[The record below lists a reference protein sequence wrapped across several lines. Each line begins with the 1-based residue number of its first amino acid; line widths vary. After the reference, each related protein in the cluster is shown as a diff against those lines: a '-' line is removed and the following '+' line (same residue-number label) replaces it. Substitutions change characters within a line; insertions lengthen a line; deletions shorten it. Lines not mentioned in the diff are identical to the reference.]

1 MNTIIWIGLFMFIM
15 GIIIMVSSYQSI
27 FNQSAKAGGII
38 AALCLYLLL
47 DGPAVMLWG
56 NRNYIVAFFIGGL
69 GLILSVMI
77 LVDVIKS
84 RNKSDEEY
92 RKKVE
97 DDANMRLVKV
107 FKVEQEGAYVRVY
120 MKVYRGENIS
130 SGRITFL
137 TQSGLYKEGD
147 RWKVL
152 YPGIAAFHPG
162 LEEEF
167 SSNRLVDIT
176 GVDETFFN
184 KLNVVERLLIGNAIS

>member
-1 MNTIIWIGLFMFIM
+1 
-15 GIIIMVSSYQSI
+15 
-27 FNQSAKAGGII
+27 
-38 AALCLYLLL
+38 
-47 DGPAVMLWG
+47 MLWG
-56 NRNYIVAFFIGGL
+56 NRNYIIAFFIGGL

-97 DDANMRLVKV
+97 DDANMRLAKV
-107 FKVEQEGAYVRVY
+107 SKVEQNGSYVRVY
-120 MKVYRGENIS
+120 MKVYRGENVS

-167 SSNRLVDIT
+167 RSNRLVDIT

-184 KLNVVERLLIGNAIS
+184 KLSVVERLLIGNAIQ